1 LTQTSLA
8 TNSAVVA
15 EKPSVARDI
24 AAVLGAT
31 KRGQGYLHGNGWV
44 VTWAIGH
51 LVALCEPHEI
61 RPEWRKWRRDH
72 LPLLPEQWPLKVYEN
87 TEDQFDTVRRIVT
100 SPKVDRVICATDAG
114 REGELIFRYIFEAAG
129 SEKPLE
135 RLWIS
140 SLTPDSIRRGFDA
153 LKPGSEYEPLAQAAR
168 ARSRADWLVGMNLSR
183 MYSLDYD
190 DDLSVGRVQTP
201 TLAMLAVRELEIR
214 NFEPEDYFEVEV
226 EFRAGDGDYQGTYFR
241 EVEGKRVTRLP
252 PDGEE
257 AGRIVGRAQ
266 SGEPRIESVEREKK
280 TYEPPRLYDLTELQ
294 RHANRLF
301 GFSADRTLKAAQELY
316 ERRKLITYP
325 RTDSR
330 YLSEDVEKGLER
342 VTRAVADAYREDV
355 AEGTGQRPL
364 GRRYVDDKKVTDHHA
379 IIPTGNSSAGLD
391 ADSDAGL
398 VYDLIC
404 RRLLQAWHKP
414 LIKSTTTVVTLI
426 RTSVLEDDQPSEMVD
441 RYLSTGTSV
450 EQAGWTVLDRKPLKR
465 ATKKGKKAEAEKT
478 LPGGLEADQTAAV
491 LDAKAAKKKTRPPK
505 RFTEG
510 TLLTAMESAGKTLDD
525 QALSDAMKERG
536 LGTPATRASI
546 IETLIQRKYVERVK
560 KNLEVTE
567 KGLRLIALVDERVK
581 SPVLTGEW
589 EAKLKAIEGGEGD
602 FDEFMRQIEAL
613 VRELVGDPPARPAA
627 SEERTWSPESLAD
640 SAKRAQPRESWSDA
654 RRAESRFGQATVQF
668 DREKAEAARADGD
681 LKGLL
686 KEAFGFDEF
695 RPHQEEVCASAVGGQ
710 DVLLVMPTGAGKS
723 LCYQLPG
730 LARDGV
736 TLVISPLIA
745 LMEDQVAKLRER
757 GLRAERIHSGM
768 SRTDSRETCRRY
780 LAGELDYLFIAP
792 ERLAVPGFPEMLAK
806 SKPGLVAVDEAHCIS
821 QWGHDFRPD
830 YRMLGERL
838 PMLRPS
844 PVLAATATAT
854 PLVQRDIC
862 EQLGLSDPLLSIHG
876 FRRENIAVEAVELTP
891 SQRIPALVKVL
902 SDPERR
908 PAIVYAPTR
917 KAAEQQATELQA
929 EFPTAAYHAG
939 MTADARE
946 QVQARFQSE
955 KYEVIVATIAFGMG
969 IDKANIRTVVHTGLP
984 GSIEG
989 YYQEIGRAGRDGK
1002 PSRAVLMHSWNDRR
1016 THEFFLERDYPD
1028 ASDLARVFAKLNDQP
1043 CERDALES
1051 ACGLDP
1057 MVFEKALEK
1066 LWIHGGAL
1074 VEPDE
1079 TVVRGTSSWR
1089 APYLKQRQHRVEQ
1102 LAAIS
1107 RYTESFECRMLDLVG
1122 HFGDQE
1128 DSRQPCGMCDV
1139 CDPEAC
1145 VAVQLRAPTAREA
1158 EALDAIVG
1166 LLRQRDGQSTGR
1178 IFRELFEGSPIDR
1191 KHFESLMGGLAR
1203 AGLVRVYDDSFE
1215 KDGQVIEFRR
1225 ASLTA
1230 DALTLEGAPAEFV
1243 RVPTEAPTAAKSRR
1257 RKSSGKKGKAKG
1269 AAKGK
1274 FAGTADPAIDEALR
1288 EWRLGEAK
1296 RRRVPAFSIFP
1307 NRTIEALATAKPG
1320 SEGELLAVP
1329 GIGPAIAKRYG
1340 DAVLKII
1347 ARAAQTSANSS
1358 AAS

>member
-1 LTQTSLA
+1 M
-8 TNSAVVA
+8 
-15 EKPSVARDI
+15 
-24 AAVLGAT
+24 
-31 KRGQGYLHGNGWV
+31 HGNGWI

-61 RPEWRKWRRDH
+61 RPEWRRWRRDH
-72 LPLLPEQWPLKVYEN
+72 LPLLPEQWPLKVYPN
-87 TEDQFDTVRRIVT
+87 TEDQFDTVRRILT

-114 REGELIFRYIFEAAG
+114 REGELIFRYIFEAAE

-140 SLTPDSIRRGFDA
+140 SLTPDSIRRGFEGLRPA
-153 LKPGSEYEPLAQAAR
+153 AEYEPLAQAAR

-201 TLAMLAVRELEIR
+201 TLAMLAARELEIR
-214 NFEPEDYFEVEV
+214 DFKPEDYFEVEV
-226 EFRAGDGDYQGTYFR
+226 EFRAGDGDYVGTYFR
-241 EVEGKRVTRLP
+241 ELDGKRVTRLP
-252 PDGEE
+252 SDGED

-266 SGEPRIESVEREKK
+266 AGSPTIESVQREKK
-280 TYEPPRLYDLTELQ
+280 SYEPPQFYDLTELQ
-294 RHANRLF
+294 RHANRLY
-301 GFSADRTLKAAQELY
+301 GFSADRTLKGAQELY

-330 YLSEDVEKGLER
+330 YLSEDVERSLDR
-342 VTRAVADAYREDV
+342 VCRAIAEPYREHV

-364 GRRYVDDKKVTDHHA
+364 GRRYVDDKKVSDHHA
-379 IIPTGNSSAGLD
+379 VIPTGNSSAGLD
-391 ADSDAGL
+391 PQSDAGKL
-398 VYDLIC
+398 YDLIC

-414 LIKSTTTVVTLI
+414 LVKSTTTVVTRI
-426 RTSVLEDDQPSEMVD
+426 RTSVLDDDQPSEMLD
-441 RYLSTGTSV
+441 DYLTTGTSV
-450 EQAGWTVLDRKPLKR
+450 EQAGWTVLDVKTGRP
-465 ATKKGKKAEAEKT
+465 GKKSASKKSDKDRT
-478 LPGGLEADQTAAV
+478 LPGGLEPEQAAAV
-491 LDAKAAKKKTRPPK
+491 LDAKASKKKTRPPK

-546 IETLIQRKYVERVK
+546 IETLLQRGYVERVK
-560 KNLEVTE
+560 KNLEVTA
-567 KGLRLIALVDERVK
+567 KGLRLIELADERVK

-589 EAKLKAIEGGEGD
+589 EAKLKAIESGEGD
-602 FDEFMRQIEAL
+602 FEEFMQQIEAL
-613 VRELVGDPPARPAA
+613 VRDLVGVPPARL
-627 SEERTWSPESLAD
+627 SEDRADAGPSRPDGPPPSLAD
-640 SAKRAQPRESWSDA
+640 TAKRAQPRQSLLDA
-654 RRAESRFGQATVQF
+654 RIAESRFGQPAVKF
-668 DREKAEAARADGD
+668 DREKADEARSKGD
-681 LKGLL
+681 LTGLL
-686 KEAFGFDEF
+686 NQAFGFDGF
-695 RPHQEEVCASAVGGQ
+695 RPHQEDVCSAAVSGK

-745 LMEDQVAKLRER
+745 LMEDQVSKLLAR

-768 SRTDSRETCRRY
+768 SRLDSRETCRRY

-838 PMLRPS
+838 PMLRPA
-844 PVLAATATAT
+844 PVIAATATAT
-854 PLVQRDIC
+854 PLVQSDIC
-862 EQLGLSDPLLSIHG
+862 EQLGLTDPLLSIHG
-876 FRRENIAVEAVELTP
+876 FRRENIAVEMVELTP
-891 SQRIPALVKVL
+891 SQRIPALVKL
-902 SDPERR
+902 LADPERR

-917 KAAEQQATELQA
+917 KAAEQQAAELQA

-946 QVQARFQSE
+946 QVQARFQDE
-955 KYEVIVATIAFGMG
+955 RNEVIVATIAFGMG

-1028 ASDLARVFAKLNDQP
+1028 ASDVAKVFEKLNDQP
-1043 CERDALES
+1043 CARDALES
-1051 ACGLDP
+1051 AVGLDP

-1079 TVVRGTSSWR
+1079 SVSRGASGWR
-1089 APYLKQRQHRVEQ
+1089 APYLKQRRHRVEQ

-1128 DSRQPCGMCDV
+1128 DSRKPCGVCDV
-1139 CDPEAC
+1139 CDPESC
-1145 VAVQLRAPTAREA
+1145 AVQQLRPPTPVES
-1158 EALDAIVG
+1158 EALQSVLDM
-1166 LLRQRDGQSTGR
+1166 LRQRDGQSTGR
-1178 IFRELFEGSPIDR
+1178 LFRELFEGSEIDR
-1191 KHFESLMGGLAR
+1191 KRFESLMGGLAR
-1203 AGLVRVYDDSFE
+1203 AGFVRVYDDSFE

-1230 DALTLEGAPAEFV
+1230 DALTLHGSPAEFV
-1243 RVPTEAPTAAKSRR
+1243 RIAAEAPKAVKAK
-1257 RKSSGKKGKAKG
+1257 RKRSKKRTSGSSKKGASSPVG
-1269 AAKGK
+1269 AP
-1274 FAGTADPAIDEALR
+1274 DPAIDEALR
-1288 EWRLGEAK
+1288 DWRLREAK

-1307 NRTIEALATAKPG
+1307 NRTIEALAASKPG

-1340 DAVLKII
+1340 DAILKLI
-1347 ARAAQTSANSS
+1347 AAAAQSSPKSS
-1358 AAS
+1358 AIS